1 MKIGFIG
8 FGKVARNLVR
18 LINSENITFL
28 TSTQNRSENTIKN
41 MEESDVEIL
50 DTFKEV
56 ATLSDILISANSPNQ
71 ALDVAVKYGKYS
83 KGIYMDL
90 NNISPKETLEINK
103 HVNNFVD
110 GAIIG
115 KIDSANPILYLSGK
129 NLESLDFLNDFLEI
143 RKISENPGDASKLKL
158 LRSMY
163 TKSLSAVLIESSEVA
178 KNLNLGEE
186 FFDILS
192 LTEGE
197 DFKKSALS
205 RINNTKNSK
214 KRKAEELEQII
225 GYFENQDLTMV
236 KASFKK
242 LNR

>member
-28 TSTQNRSENTIKN
+28 TSAQNRSENTIKN

-103 HVNNFVD
+103 HVNFVD

-178 KNLNLGEE
+178 KNLNLEEE
-186 FFDILS
+186 FFDILT

-225 GYFENQDLTMV
+225 DYFENQDLTMV

>member
-115 KIDSANPILYLSGK
+115 KIDSANPLYLSGK

-178 KNLNLGEE
+178 KNLNLEEE

-225 GYFENQDLTMV
+225 DYFENQDLTMV

>member
-28 TSTQNRSENTIKN
+28 TSAQNRSENTIKN

-56 ATLSDILISANSPNQ
+56 AILSDILISANSPNQ

-143 RKISENPGDASKLKL
+143 RKISENPGDASKL
-158 LRSMY
+158 
-163 TKSLSAVLIESSEVA
+163 ESSEVA
-178 KNLNLGEE
+178 KNLNLEEE

-225 GYFENQDLTMV
+225 DYFENQDLTMV

>member
-103 HVNNFVD
+103 HVNFVD

-178 KNLNLGEE
+178 KNLNLEEE

-225 GYFENQDLTMV
+225 DYFENQDLTMV

>member
-1 MKIGFIG
+1 MK
-8 FGKVARNLVR
+8 K
-18 LINSENITFL
+18 
-28 TSTQNRSENTIKN
+28 
-41 MEESDVEIL
+41 SDVEIL

-56 ATLSDILISANSPNQ
+56 AAFSDILISANSPGQ
-71 ALDVAVKYGKYS
+71 ALDIAAEYGKYS
-83 KGIYMDL
+83 KGIYIDL
-90 NNISPKETLEINK
+90 NNISPKTTLKINEY
-103 HVNNFVD
+103 VDNFVD

-163 TKSLSAVLIESSEVA
+163 TKSLSAVLIESTEVA
-178 KNLNLGEE
+178 KNLNLEDE

-225 GYFENQDLTMV
+225 DYFENQDLTMV

>member
-28 TSTQNRSENTIKN
+28 TSAQNRSENTIKN

-129 NLESLDFLNDFLEI
+129 NLESL
-143 RKISENPGDASKLKL
+143 
-158 LRSMY
+158 
-163 TKSLSAVLIESSEVA
+163 A
-178 KNLNLGEE
+178 KNLNLEEE

-225 GYFENQDLTMV
+225 DYFENQDLTMV

>member
-28 TSTQNRSENTIKN
+28 TSAQNRSENTIKN

-90 NNISPKETLEINK
+90 NNISPKATLEINK

-115 KIDSANPILYLSGK
+115 KIDSTNPILYLSGK

-143 RKISENPGDASKLKL
+143 RKISENPGDASKLKFIIIF
-158 LRSMY
+158 
-163 TKSLSAVLIESSEVA
+163 APP
-178 KNLNLGEE
+178 
-186 FFDILS
+186 
-192 LTEGE
+192 
-197 DFKKSALS
+197 
-205 RINNTKNSK
+205 NS
-214 KRKAEELEQII
+214 
-225 GYFENQDLTMV
+225 
-236 KASFKK
+236 
-242 LNR
+242 

>member
-158 LRSMY
+158 L
-163 TKSLSAVLIESSEVA
+163 TAVLIESSEVA
-178 KNLNLGEE
+178 KNLNLEEE

-225 GYFENQDLTMV
+225 DYFENQDLTMV

>member
-1 MKIGFIG
+1 
-8 FGKVARNLVR
+8 
-18 LINSENITFL
+18 
-28 TSTQNRSENTIKN
+28 
-41 MEESDVEIL
+41 
-50 DTFKEV
+50 
-56 ATLSDILISANSPNQ
+56 
-71 ALDVAVKYGKYS
+71 
-83 KGIYMDL
+83 MDL
-90 NNISPKETLEINK
+90 NNISPKATLEINK

-115 KIDSANPILYLSGK
+115 KIDSTNPILYLSGK

-143 RKISENPGDASKLKL
+143 RKISENPGDVSKLKL

-178 KNLNLGEE
+178 KNLNLEEE

-225 GYFENQDLTMV
+225 DYFENQDLTMV